1 MVDGFILRL
10 PCQRSANFSIVR
22 QDVALQ
28 GSVIET
34 FMFSEISECQ
44 SHCIFNEGCKS
55 INYQDNGENICEL
68 NNITTED
75 MRYKIKLTP
84 RRGWKYMTTDHNY
97 TLVFIFLD
105 IFCNIHCISGIDI
118 FLLHCIALHCVVTI

>member
-84 RRGWKYMTTDHNY
+84 RKGWKYMTTDHNY
-97 TLVFIFLD
+97 TLVFFFSIFFV
-105 IFCNIHCISGIDI
+105 IFTALAGLIYSY
-118 FLLHCIALHCVVTI
+118 CIALHCTVL